1 MEVKYLY
8 LMYPTKEKRLCFLAQ
23 SALTYGV
30 NLDSLCEMLGKKNEE
45 AKKRFAS
52 EMLEENRQFYSALL
66 NLFYHC
72 PVNQTKAKSRY
83 VEYFNNLVDAA
94 RKHDKEEMK
103 NLISIIR
110 DDKAMDLKNKER
122 KPGYYLSD
130 EETLTIVNYQI
141 KYGLDAKRIADLYN
155 IDYHT
160 YLKRV
165 RKLEDM
171 YPEVVSYFNYLT
183 DYYSLKYDS
192 GKNHGM
198 R

>member
-52 EMLEENRQFYSALL
+52 EMLEENRQFYSALV

-72 PVNQTKAKSRY
+72 PVNQAKAKSRY

-141 KYGLDAKRIADLYN
+141 KYGFDAKRIADLYH

-171 YPEVVSYFNYLT
+171 YPEVVSYFNYFT
-183 DYYSLKYDS
+183 DYYSSKYDS
-192 GKNHGM
+192 VKNHGM